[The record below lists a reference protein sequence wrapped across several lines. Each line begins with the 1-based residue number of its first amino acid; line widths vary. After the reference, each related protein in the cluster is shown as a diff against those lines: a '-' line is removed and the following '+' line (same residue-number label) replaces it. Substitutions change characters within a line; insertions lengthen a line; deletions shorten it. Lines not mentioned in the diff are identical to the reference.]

1 VFLLILE
8 RDRDRRVGILT
19 KMLKD
24 DQQEKFILKFIQDS
38 TTINGQNR
46 LRFIYLN
53 TVDLKF

>member
-1 VFLLILE
+1 MFLLILE